1 MGAGVSMVPGEG
13 SSTKSNQQ
21 SLNDESNTKNKDA
34 KDTLASKSASTRK
47 HDNEVSVR
55 AEAKVIILSNKLP

>member
-13 SSTKSNQQ
+13 SSTKSNQLQ
-21 SLNDESNTKNKDA
+21 RQDEANMKNKDGA
-34 KDTLASKSASTRK
+34 KESLASKSTSARK

-55 AEAKVIILSNKLP
+55 AESKVTKQK

>member
-21 SLNDESNTKNKDA
+21 AQSGESNTKNKDA
-34 KDTLASKSASTRK
+34 KDLASKSASTRK

-55 AEAKVIILSNKLP
+55 AEAKVTKLPINSP